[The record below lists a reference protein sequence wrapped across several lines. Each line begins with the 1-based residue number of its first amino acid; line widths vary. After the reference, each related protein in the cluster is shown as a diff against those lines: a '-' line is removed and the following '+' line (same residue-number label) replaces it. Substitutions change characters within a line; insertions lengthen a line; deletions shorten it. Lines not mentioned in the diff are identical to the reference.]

1 MNNFLAALGALLVV
15 VLAAMFA
22 VPHFVDWNQYRGVI
36 EEETSRVSWARFPHW
51 RGYAA
56 PASADAS
63 FRLEQVRVADP
74 QSASGVPLFKADT
87 VSARLA
93 IAPLLRGAL
102 EATEIELM
110 KPVVRLVLDQRGGGT
125 FGNRLVRARGRAG
138 TCRRVSRCRKL
149 SLRTGR

>member
-15 VLAAMFA
+15 VLGAMFA

-36 EEETSRVSWARFPHW
+36 EEETSRVLGRDFRIGGDMRLRLLPT
-51 RGYAA
+51 
-56 PASADAS
+56 PS
-63 FRLEQVRVADP
+63 FRIEQVRIADP
-74 QSASGVPLFKADT
+74 QSASGLPLFKADT

-93 IAPLLRGAL
+93 ISPLLRGAL

-125 FGNRLVRARGRAG
+125 WQ
-138 TCRRVSRCRKL
+138 S
-149 SLRTGR
+149 